1 MRAGI
6 LTCQN
11 PYSAP
16 NIFRQAHRPI
26 PTEQY
31 KTARKSPSPTEDCLL
46 PTDSS
51 GVHVL
56 EKLPVIF
63 RFYNLFAHELHA
75 LDRVLVRKIFA
86 QKPRS
91 G

>member
-16 NIFRQAHRPI
+16 NIFGQAHGPA

-31 KTARKSPSPTEDCLL
+31 KTARRRL

-51 GVHVL
+51 GVHIL

-75 LDRVLVRKIFA
+75 FDRVLVRKIFA